1 MNEGKEG
8 KFYDTVLTQY
18 VTHDTVVSQYSCR
31 MMQYLKD
38 KKIIQHIM

>member
-1 MNEGKEG
+1 MNGGKEG
-8 KFYDTVLTQY
+8 QFYDTVLSQC
-18 VTHDTVVSQYSCR
+18 VTHDTVVSQYSCK